1 MPSPSVNV
9 LVAGSPLDPG
19 VLAQMVR
26 AEVRESDCDP
36 TVLALRFRLV
46 QQADGEFSPVDEDLF
61 EPGAVL
67 SFELE
72 PPGGLLQRLFEGP
85 ITHIR
90 PHFEGIEANAYV
102 EILAMDAAVLLDA
115 SERVAAWPNMTDSD
129 VVAQVLA
136 GYQIPVQAGDTA
148 VRYDEDRQLLVQRGT
163 DWRFLQHLA
172 QRNGARFY
180 FEYDAVREQ
189 VVAHF
194 AVPDVG
200 GPPQPDVVILQD
212 DANLTWADLQ
222 LVAAG
227 PVTMTAAAY
236 DPIGKQ
242 IVRGDGTPS
251 LAVLGGDDAAA
262 AIENGLKAAGATG
275 AAGLVRDPFP
285 LDEAIGAETTAA
297 TDAARLV
304 IELRAELD
312 PALYRGLLRARRPV
326 LVRGVGGRFSG
337 IYYVQSVRTTLEG
350 AALTQTFVATR
361 NATGQTGQERF
372 GQSAEEV
379 PPE

>member
-1 MPSPSVNV
+1 MPSPLVNV

-19 VLAQMVR
+19 VLAQLVR
-26 AEVRESDCDP
+26 AEVRESDRDP
-36 TVLALRFRLV
+36 TVLALRFRLD
-46 QQADGEFSPVDEDLF
+46 QRPDGEFGPLDDDLF
-61 EPGAVL
+61 EPGVVVG
-67 SFELE
+67 FELE
-72 PPGGLLQRLFEGP
+72 PTGGLLQRLFQGP
-85 ITHIR
+85 VTHIR
-90 PHFEGIEANAYV
+90 PHFEAIEANAYV
-102 EILAMDAAVLLDA
+102 EVLAMDAAVLLDA

-129 VVAQVLA
+129 VVTQVLA
-136 GYQIPVQAGDTA
+136 GYQIPCEADDTP
-148 VRYDEDRQLLVQRGT
+148 VRYDQDRQLLMQRGT

-180 FEYDAVREQ
+180 FEYDSVRAQ
-189 VVAHF
+189 VVARF
-194 AVPDVG
+194 AVPDVT
-200 GPPQPDVVILQD
+200 GPPQPDVVILQAD
-212 DANLTWADLQ
+212 SNLAWADLQ

-227 PVTMTAAAY
+227 PVTMTATAL

-242 IVRGDGTPS
+242 IVRGDGTPA
-251 LAVLGGDDAAA
+251 LAVLGDDDAAA
-262 AIENGLKAAGATG
+262 AVEEGLKAAGATG
-275 AAGLVRDPFP
+275 SVGLVRDPFP

-326 LVRGVGGRFSG
+326 LVRGVGRRFSG
-337 IYYVQSVRTTLEG
+337 IYYVESVRTTLEN
-350 AALTQTFVATR
+350 ATLTQSFVATR
-361 NATGQTGQERF
+361 NATGQTGQESF